1 MHDTPGQQQVLN
13 IQTHYMTLD
22 SLGLEPG
29 KLDFYQ
35 LLLSCTGENAAG
47 EKIRHAMHFRMDGC
61 ARASFIGRLDALPA
75 PLLRFPLWRTE
86 LEHLPGELSRDTLL
100 ASVQGQLGQ
109 RPGTF
114 LMSVGWKTAQADV
127 WQSLLALAL
136 TQNQLADAAL
146 QQQLTDVLRV
156 GYFLRTLDGG
166 AYSLTSHAERRRVL
180 AAQLV
185 WPDVLMLPH

>member
-1 MHDTPGQQQVLN
+1 MHDTPKQQQELN
-13 IQTHYMTLD
+13 IHTHYMTLD
-22 SLGLEPG
+22 SLGLEPAS
-29 KLDFYQ
+29 LDFYQ
-35 LLLSCTGENAAG
+35 LLLSCTGENAAE
-47 EKIRHAMHFRMDGC
+47 EKIRHAMHFRMDGY

-86 LEHLPGELSRDTLL
+86 LELLPGELSRDTLL

-114 LMSVGWKTAQADV
+114 LHAAGWKLAQADV
-127 WQSLLALAL
+127 WQSLLALAWTGSAL
-136 TQNQLADAAL
+136 VDAAL

-156 GYFLRTLDGG
+156 GYFLRALDGG
-166 AYSLTSHAERRRVL
+166 SYSLAGHAERRRLL

-185 WPDVLMLPH
+185 WPDALLPPH